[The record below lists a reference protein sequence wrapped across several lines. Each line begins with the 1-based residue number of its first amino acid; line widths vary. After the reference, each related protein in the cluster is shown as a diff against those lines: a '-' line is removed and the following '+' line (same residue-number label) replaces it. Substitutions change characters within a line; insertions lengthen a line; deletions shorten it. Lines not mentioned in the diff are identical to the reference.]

1 MEHKLNGTLK
11 FTLIIIALIVGLLLI
26 KVDAQTKE
34 TKEKLKDIKE
44 ANKITITTENGD
56 VVIEGE
62 DAEALLKKMKSGT
75 LLNKFK
81 FLSTKDFD
89 DDNLFFFDGD
99 SGEFEFDV
107 LVEDE
112 GHDFEWFGDG
122 DGERIEVRKN
132 DGELKII
139 HKKNEDGKE
148 ETKTYEGEEA
158 EKYLEDLKKEKNID
172 FIWDGDDKTIIIGDE
187 SKVWVTEGDE
197 DASEIEV
204 RVKSKVDSD
213 KKKIIIKKLE
223 TKKEKK

>member
-11 FTLIIIALIVGLLLI
+11 FTLIIIALILGLLLI

-75 LLNKFK
+75 MLNKFK
-81 FLSTKDFD
+81 FFNSKDFD

-122 DGERIEVRKN
+122 DGERIEVRKDN
-132 DGELKII
+132 GELKVI
-139 HKKNEDGKE
+139 HKKNVDGKE

-172 FIWDGDDKTIIIGDE
+172 FIWDGDGKTIIIGDE
-187 SKVWVTEGDE
+187 SKVWVTKGDE